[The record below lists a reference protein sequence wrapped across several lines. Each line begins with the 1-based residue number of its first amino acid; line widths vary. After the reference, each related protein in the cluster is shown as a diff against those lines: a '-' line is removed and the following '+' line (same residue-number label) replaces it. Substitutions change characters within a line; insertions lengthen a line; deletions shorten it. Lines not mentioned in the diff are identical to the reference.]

1 MTQTKTRAS
10 RFGGRLFKSAAT
22 SALALSALAGG
33 VMLSGGEGKA
43 QSFCT
48 PPGDADGNMIPGP
61 ADCTVED
68 PNLGFPPTVQLTRA
82 SILPGPPSNPFPPLP
97 PGTNVSY
104 ELTGLNY
111 PFAQTQIDTD
121 FNVPGTGNY
130 TGGLLV
136 GPTYTVQALNHKIDG
151 IDLAAAGIGAFTV
164 QKDVWLS
171 DPSLPGS
178 SIYTTLNLTGAGF
191 VPVVDL
197 PILAKSGF
205 ATPTTTL
212 LQAKAR
218 LTTSKTQF
226 AHQARWPSWAPA
238 PASASAAS
246 CGVASRRHAPLD
258 RWVV

>member
-1 MTQTKTRAS
+1 MSQTKTRAS
-10 RFGGRLFKSAAT
+10 RFGGRLIKSAAT

-197 PILAKSGF
+197 PHSSQIWIRDTYNNPVAGQSSINNVENTVRTPGPLAILGAGAGF
-205 ATPTTTL
+205 GFSRKL
-212 LQAKAR
+212 RGRIK
-218 LTTSKTQF
+218 
-226 AHQARWPSWAPA
+226 
-238 PASASAAS
+238 
-246 CGVASRRHAPLD
+246 ASRTA
-258 RWVV
+258 